1 MLIDPVATYGRARPD
16 ALACIDLGAERRW
29 TYAELD
35 RAVNQAA
42 NWLIGAYG
50 PASGVRIASLAR
62 NSADLLILF
71 LGCARAGAIYVPL
84 NWRLTP
90 AELSLLAADSG
101 AVCLISEGEFSV
113 AGFKHTQLELSEWR
127 HALAKVSPA
136 PPPGQARR
144 DFDETSLLLYTSGTS
159 GRPKGVMLSEANIYW
174 GCTNFIHG
182 NGVSQDSV
190 FLCDMPMFHT
200 AGLNAAIRTPI
211 LAGGTVLIS
220 PGFDPEITLSRLGDE
235 NLAISHYF
243 SVPQMAQAMW
253 NLPGFKPEALQRLK
267 VYATGGAPNPAV
279 QIERFAGAGI
289 PMSDGFGMSETG
301 SNFGM
306 PVDDMELLVSKAG
319 SCGLPYIS
327 MEVRIVD
334 PRGEELPDGE
344 AGELW
349 LRGPSIAKG
358 YWNQPDLTA
367 SAFQDGWF
375 KTGDI
380 AVRDEDGFYFLVDR
394 KKDMFI
400 SGGENVYPAEVE
412 AAISELESVAEVA
425 VIGVPDLKWGEVGR
439 AYVIAVAGK
448 SIEAVEI
455 LAHCKTRLASYKS
468 PKTVVLTDTIPRT
481 ASGKIQKHI
490 LQKRARLEAGEAVDT
505 DGPEPLAAR

>member
-1 MLIDPVATYGRARPD
+1 MLIDPVSTYGRARPD
-16 ALACIDLGAERRW
+16 ALACFDLATQQGW
-29 TYAELD
+29 SYAELD
-35 RAVNQAA
+35 RAVNRMS
-42 NWLIGAYG
+42 NWLIAAHGPGSGA
-50 PASGVRIASLAR
+50 RIASLAR
-62 NSADLLILF
+62 NSADLLVAF

-90 AELSLLAADSG
+90 VELSMLAEDSG
-101 AVCLISEGEFSV
+101 AICLIRDSEFSV
-113 AGFKHTQLELSEWR
+113 PGFKHDQFDLLEFRDTLS
-127 HALAKVSPA
+127 HASPA
-136 PPPGQARR
+136 APSASARR
-144 DFDETSLLLYTSGTS
+144 DFEETSLLLYTSGTS

-200 AGLNAAIRTPI
+200 AGLNAAVRTPI

-220 PGFDPEITLSRLGDE
+220 PGFDPEMTLSRLGDRE
-235 NLAISHYF
+235 LGITHYF

-253 NLPGFKPEALQRLK
+253 NLPGFNPEVLRGLK

-279 QIERFAGAGI
+279 QIKRFATAGI

-306 PVDDMELLVSKAG
+306 PVDDMELVISKAG
-319 SCGLPYIS
+319 SCGLPYIAI
-327 MEVRIVD
+327 EVRIVD
-334 PRGEELPDGE
+334 TDGRDLPDGVP
-344 AGELW
+344 GELW
-349 LRGPSIAKG
+349 LRGPSVAKG
-358 YWNQPDLTA
+358 YWNQPEVTA
-367 SAFQDGWF
+367 NAFQDSWF

-380 AVRDEDGFYFLVDR
+380 AMRDQDGFYFLVDR

-412 AAISELESVAEVA
+412 AAITELAGVAEVA

-439 AYVIAVAGK
+439 AYVTPVAGNTLTA
-448 SIEAVEI
+448 EDI
-455 LAHCKTRLASYKS
+455 LTYCKTRLAGYKS
-468 PKTVVLTDTIPRT
+468 PKSVVLTDAIPRT
-481 ASGKIQKHI
+481 ASGKVQKHL
-490 LQKRARLEAGEAVDT
+490 LQDRARQEMSEDPT
-505 DGPEPLAAR
+505 PDAR